1 MYFLPS
7 FRVPSCI
14 LVRPFAD
21 LSLVEFVDAV
31 VVVVAHVVDYLQ
43 TVQNAFLAVVA
54 IAVAVGVVV
63 VVVVVVAHFGF
74 VGTTKLP
81 IHRIL
86 LYTIL
91 LPYVPATLETNW
103 TVVSLVK

>member
-63 VVVVVVAHFGF
+63 VVVAHFGF